1 MNSLTSLPKSLRQRQ
16 RLTLLALLCLSPT
29 APSLAQTA
37 APLLRQL
44 IVSEASTTKPVDRE
58 GTGLHWLGLPEL
70 DRPALRGLLS
80 TALGQPLTPATVQAL
95 VTALNRELAQTRE
108 RFSVASVPDQDV
120 GQGQLRIVVTR
131 GRLAALRITGA
142 AEADAISRQFDAV
155 RGEAP
160 IDAAAL
166 DATLA
171 WIDRALP
178 GRQSEA
184 RFSPG
189 AQPGAVALDLQ
200 VREPERLS
208 LSAGAD
214 NTGSPVTGTRRVSAG
229 LTVNRLLGSS
239 DQASLRVSGDP
250 SFGHARSWQ
259 ASYQVGLPW
268 RHVLSLSA
276 NSSSIHGRMPEPLDL
291 RGSSSGQSLRYE
303 IPLRLTGPWTDSL
316 SLGFEHKRSDNNLLF
331 SDTPVTQTVTDIGQ
345 FSASYSAER
354 PDEFGHTRVTATLT
368 VSPGGLLGHNDDVSF
383 EATRAGATARYRV
396 LQVQL
401 ERGTRLGV
409 LHWQSQLTLQQA
421 SANLLGSEQLTG
433 GGVRSV
439 RGFAEGAGYG
449 DSGWLWR
456 NELQAPSWQ
465 GPAGLVLTPA
475 LLLDAAQLRLHTAQ
489 PGEPARR
496 HLASTGLGLTASGP
510 GKLSLSLQWAQR
522 IKSGV
527 PSQPQHGS
535 RLHLSLQWAGL

>member
-1 MNSLTSLPKSLRQRQ
+1 MNSLPSFSERHQL
-16 RLTLLALLCLSPT
+16 RLTLMALLSLSLNAPT
-29 APSLAQTA
+29 LAQTA
-37 APLLRQL
+37 PPPLRRL
-44 IVSEASTTKPVDRE
+44 IVADASHAMPANHE
-58 GTGLHWLGLPEL
+58 GLGLQWQGLPEL
-70 DRPALRGLLS
+70 DRPALRSLLS

-95 VTALNRELAQTRE
+95 VTALNSELAATRE

-120 GQGQLRIVVTR
+120 SQGQLRIVVTR
-131 GRLAALRITGA
+131 GRLAALRISGA
-142 AEADAISRQFDAV
+142 ADADAISRQFDAV
-155 RGEAP
+155 RGDAA

-166 DATLA
+166 DTTLA

-178 GRQSEA
+178 GRNSEA

-200 VREPERLS
+200 VKEPDRLT

-229 LTVNRLLGSS
+229 LTINRLLGSN
-239 DQASLRVSGDP
+239 DQAGLRISGDP
-250 SFGHARSWQ
+250 SFGHSRSWQ

-268 RHVLSLSA
+268 RHVLSLNA
-276 NSSSIHGRMPEPLDL
+276 NGGSIHGRMPEPLDL

-316 SLGFEHKRSDNNLLF
+316 TLGFDHKRSDNNLLF

-345 FSASYSAER
+345 FNASYGAER
-354 PDEFGHTRVTATLT
+354 PDALGRTRITATLT
-368 VSPGGLLGHNDDVSF
+368 VSPGGLFGHNDDDAFS
-383 EATRAGATARYRV
+383 ATRAGAQARY
-396 LQVQL
+396 QVVQLQL
-401 ERGTRLGV
+401 ERGTPLGA

-421 SANLLGSEQLTG
+421 STNLLGSEQLNG
-433 GGVRSV
+433 GGMSSV

-456 NELQAPSWQ
+456 NELRAPSSA
-465 GPAGLVLTPA
+465 GPAGLVLTPS
-475 LLLDAAQLRLHTAQ
+475 LLLDAAQLRVHSAQ

-496 HLASTGLGLTASGP
+496 HLASAGLGLTASGP

-527 PSQPQHGS
+527 PSQAQHGS
-535 RLHLSLQWAGL
+535 RLHVSLQWAGL

>member
-1 MNSLTSLPKSLRQRQ
+1 MSPSTSARRHTGSAFRLRSA
-16 RLTLLALLCLSPT
+16 LALAVAAWALPGLASPVLQQLLITTDPGAAASQPGLSITGLPEID
-29 APSLAQTA
+29 SA
-37 APLLRQL
+37 ALRQL
-44 IVSEASTTKPVDRE
+44 
-58 GTGLHWLGLPEL
+58 LGLQL
-70 DRPALRGLLS
+70 GRPLS
-80 TALGQPLTPATVQAL
+80 PQAVQAMVTEVNRRLAAAGQP
-95 VTALNRELAQTRE
+95 
-108 RFSVASVPDQDV
+108 FSVASVPDQDV
-120 GQGQLRIVVTR
+120 SRGQLRIVVTR

-142 AEADAISRQFDAV
+142 ADADAISRQFDAM
-155 RGEAP
+155 RGDAP

-200 VREPERLS
+200 VHEPDRLA

-229 LTVNRLLGSS
+229 LTISRLLGSS

-276 NSSSIHGRMPEPLDL
+276 NSGSIHGRMPEPLDL

-316 SLGFEHKRSDNNLLF
+316 SLGFDHKRSDNNLLF

-354 PDEFGHTRVTATLT
+354 PDALGRTRVTATLT
-368 VSPGGLLGHNDDVSF
+368 VSPGGLIGHNDDAAF
-383 EATRAGATARYRV
+383 EATRAGAKARYQV

-401 ERGTRLGV
+401 ERGTQLGA

-421 SANLLGSEQLTG
+421 NANLLGSEQLNG
-433 GGVRSV
+433 GGVSSV

-456 NELQAPSWQ
+456 NELRAPSWQ

-475 LLLDAAQLRLHTAQ
+475 MLLDAAQLRVHTAL

-496 HLASTGLGLTASGP
+496 HLASAGLGLTASGP

-535 RLHLSLQWAGL
+535 RLHVSLQWAGF